1 VPNLKK
7 LALGRKGFAKPGE
20 AGPKG
25 VGKTPTPSKKAASKG
40 SAKTTPPSKPSK
52 SLEESCKE
60 EIGELE
66 AAFRNRIAK
75 EEKRVAAA
83 MDSEIWFCV
92 YFRSREECNRFL
104 RDHGLDRIGD
114 KYLDGR
120 MVNRIL
126 RMRSGMIA
134 RDAHTTR
141 R

>member
-1 VPNLKK
+1 VADLKK
-7 LALGRKGFAKPGE
+7 LAMGRKAYQKGVCNNDAPNKPGN
-20 AGPKG
+20 
-25 VGKTPTPSKKAASKG
+25 AASKG
-40 SAKTTPPSKPSK
+40 SAKTTPPSKPAK
-52 SLEESCKE
+52 SMEESCKE

-120 MVNRIL
+120 MVDRVLKGRSAL
-126 RMRSGMIA
+126 RV
-134 RDAHTTR
+134 RDTHRDDR